1 MIVIFQC
8 LPLSVDQVEEEHF
21 GPSGDMEVLCRAT
34 VSAVYTD
41 QGSPEAMPVVLEHR
55 EDLIRGKKRYSLLK
69 KTRTQFRL
77 ANNCC
82 KKIST
87 DVLR

>member
-1 MIVIFQC
+1 M
-8 LPLSVDQVEEEHF
+8 DQVEEEHF

-69 KTRTQFRL
+69 KHARNFDFQRTVERKFQQMSRDDM
-77 ANNCC
+77 
-82 KKIST
+82 KIC
-87 DVLR
+87 